1 MIPCLLMDVKSHHAV
16 LDMCAAPGSKTS
28 QIIEALHMDAGGGK
42 IPAGFCVAND
52 ANNQRCY
59 MLVHQAKRLN
69 SPCCLVVNHDAQNMP
84 KMKIRSGDKDD
95 KGDDKYQ
102 WLEYDRILA
111 DVPCSGDGTL
121 RKNPD
126 VWVTWKYKNT
136 IALHQMQV
144 RIAQRGLEMLK
155 VGGKMVYSTCSM
167 SPIEDEAVVAA
178 LLKKCKGSVR
188 LVNIE

>member
-1 MIPCLLMDVKSHHAV
+1 MIKLWK
-16 LDMCAAPGSKTS
+16 
-28 QIIEALHMDAGGGK
+28 
-42 IPAGFCVAND
+42 
-52 ANNQRCY
+52 
-59 MLVHQAKRLN
+59 
-69 SPCCLVVNHDAQNMP
+69 
-84 KMKIRSGDKDD
+84 
-95 KGDDKYQ
+95 KYQ

-126 VWVTWKYKNT
+126 VWITWKYKNT
-136 IALHQMQV
+136 IALHSMQV

-167 SPIEDEAVVAA
+167 SPVEDEAVVTA